1 MRVKNFILFI
11 LILLIIFGCGKKQ
24 ETESK
29 NLEQIY
35 KEEGIPVKVEE
46 IVLEEFIKELSFNAT
61 LTCLKQANA
70 SAMIGGR
77 IEKVHVKV
85 GDFVEKNQVLI
96 EFPEDAPAGH
106 FVQAK
111 SAFELAQVSYE
122 RLKNLYELGGISK
135 QELDGAETQLKVA
148 EANWDVSQQM
158 LKVRAPIKG
167 YVTNLTVQETNGV
180 EAETVLA
187 TISQTDKMKA
197 KIWIN
202 ENEINEIT
210 KGMDATATW
219 NDVTIK
225 GKVKQIGL
233 ALDFNHNAFGV
244 DLVFENS
251 GNLIKSG
258 ILGEIKIQTYKN
270 PNAIIVER
278 KNVKLDENG
287 EYVFVVESD
296 TAKKRYVETGKENG
310 NFEIIAGLKTGERVI
325 IEGLNLVSE
334 DVKVKIVD

>member
-1 MRVKNFILFI
+1 MRVRNFILFI

-24 ETESK
+24 EMESK

-35 KEEGIPVKVEE
+35 KEEGIPVKVKE

-61 LTCLKQANA
+61 LTSLKQANA

-85 GDFVEKNQVLI
+85 GDYVEKNQVLI
-96 EFPEDAPAGH
+96 EFPEDAPAGQ

-111 SAFELAQVSYE
+111 SAFELAQATHE

-135 QELDGAETQLKVA
+135 QELDGAETQFKVA
-148 EANWDVSQQM
+148 EANWDASQQM

-197 KIWIN
+197 KIWIT
-202 ENEINEIT
+202 ENEISAFKN
-210 KGMDATATW
+210 GLDATATW
-219 NDVTIK
+219 IDVTIK
-225 GKVKQIGL
+225 GKVSQVGL
-233 ALDFNHNAFGV
+233 AMDTNYNAFGV
-244 DLVFENS
+244 DLVFDNS

-258 ILGEIKIQTYKN
+258 ILGEIKIQTYNN
-270 PNAIIVER
+270 PNAIVVER
-278 KNVKLDENG
+278 KNVKSDENG
-287 EYVFVVESD
+287 DYVYVVESD
-296 TAKKRYVETGKENG
+296 TAKKRYIETGKENG
-310 NFEIIAGLKTGERVI
+310 NFEIISGLKTGDRVI
-325 IEGLNLVSE
+325 VEGLNLVSE
-334 DVKVKIVD
+334 GVKVKIMK